1 MNSAFTCCAI
11 FLAGWV
17 SPDFMEPISSTP
29 DNLSPL
35 QTQPLESAEPV
46 APNPEISPP
55 RPSQPPEFTKR
66 ATKPGPRISENSPS
80 QPSRPHDFTEPASPI
95 PEILPREQSQP
106 QPIHARPAPAMNEEV
121 AHLSRMPLPPTD
133 PRGLS
138 RTELP
143 LPPTMNDSGML
154 PNTGRFGLGL
164 HLNPPGQAENS
175 SRHALPQKAFEN
187 YRQSPSVS
195 PYALLNASTDN
206 GTISPYMSYV
216 RPAEEQQQASQE
228 MDRATNNAANQPA
241 PTLPAGLPELRLVL
255 SHRAVGL
262 FAGRQD
268 RSGPG
273 RFVRSW

>member
-1 MNSAFTCCAI
+1 
-11 FLAGWV
+11 
-17 SPDFMEPISSTP
+17 
-29 DNLSPL
+29 
-35 QTQPLESAEPV
+35 
-46 APNPEISPP
+46 
-55 RPSQPPEFTKR
+55 
-66 ATKPGPRISENSPS
+66 
-80 QPSRPHDFTEPASPI
+80 
-95 PEILPREQSQP
+95 
-106 QPIHARPAPAMNEEV
+106 MNEEV

-133 PRGLS
+133 PRGYS

-154 PNTGRFGLGL
+154 PNTGRFGLGP
-164 HLNPPGQAENS
+164 HLNPAGLAENS

-241 PTLPAGLPELRLVL
+241 PTYPPVFQNYGSYYPAAR
-255 SHRAVGL
+255 
-262 FAGRQD
+262 
-268 RSGPG
+268 
-273 RFVRSW
+273 